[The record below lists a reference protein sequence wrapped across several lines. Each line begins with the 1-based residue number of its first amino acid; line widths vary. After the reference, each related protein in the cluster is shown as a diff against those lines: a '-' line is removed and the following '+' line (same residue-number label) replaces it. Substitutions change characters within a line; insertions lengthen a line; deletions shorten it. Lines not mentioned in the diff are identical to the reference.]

1 MTFMLK
7 IRLQRVGRK
16 HEPVF
21 RLVVT
26 DSKNGPK
33 SGRFLEV
40 VGSHDA
46 RRDFEVKNI
55 NVERVKH
62 WMAQGAKV
70 SDTVHNFFV
79 QYKIIEGKKLNVL
92 PRKSPIKKGEA
103 AAEPVKAAA
112 PAAATPK
119 AEDGEAPKA

>member
-1 MTFMLK
+1 
-7 IRLQRVGRK
+7 
-16 HEPVF
+16 
-21 RLVVT
+21 
-26 DSKNGPK
+26 
-33 SGRFLEV
+33 LEV